1 VLLAQVEL
9 PTTQPATAPATQPA
23 TQPSTQATTQPAI
36 GPIATSIPVRAFD
49 PHAHVMF
56 NFSNAT
62 IDSILDYM
70 SESLGFIIIK
80 DTRIDTRV
88 TVSSRQAVNA
98 AESVDL
104 LNSVLKPAGYTA
116 VQSGRTLRVMARDK
130 AKKANIPVYFG
141 SDPEQIRAS
150 DELITQ
156 VMPLG
161 QVDAVKLR
169 QDLTNLFSPDADIAS
184 NAGSNTIIITDSS
197 ANIRRIAEII
207 ASLNQHTASST
218 DIKIFQ
224 LQYASATNAA
234 KLINDVFKVD
244 DTGTAGGAGAGQ
256 GFRFGRFGGGGGGF
270 PGMPGGGGAAAGGGT
285 PSDEGMRKSGKVLAS
300 ADDRTN
306 TLVVS
311 GPKDLL
317 PTIERVVK
325 EIDSNPAETNTVF
338 TYPLRNGQ
346 AQHMQDVLNTLF
358 GTANASGSRTS
369 TSTNTLNRNPFGGT
383 TSGGMGSSSSGFGG
397 GSNRSSSSSMGG
409 SSSFGSSF
417 GGSSSSSTSPRSGSG
432 TVSFGGAGSTPQLS
446 AAARAASGDLT
457 GQVYVVADPDTN
469 SLLITTAPKFVDKVK
484 MIIAELDRSVPQVL
498 IKVLLAEVSHENTS
512 DIGVQMSFINKR
524 DSGFGSS
531 VGTDFGLTKATG
543 GLVVSIA
550 EENFQATLRALATE
564 GKVDVLSRPY
574 ILASD
579 NQLASIL
586 VGQYVPF
593 ITDTRIDTN
602 SNVINT
608 VSYQNVGII
617 LNVVP
622 HINPDGKVIMDVAP
636 EISALIPGNG
646 VQISAGVTAPV
657 FSTRSAQSRIAVE
670 NGRTVVIGGLME
682 DKKNTTITKVPL
694 LGDIPVLG
702 NLFKRTQ
709 DDKTKTELLIFL
721 TPHVA
726 MEASALKAMSKDE
739 MGGAKILP
747 DAVAPHA
754 FEEQLKGMQRGATT
768 APSEPLYVAP
778 PQPDKK

>member
-9 PTTQPATAPATQPA
+9 PTTQPTTAPATQPA
-23 TQPSTQATTQPAI
+23 TQPSTQATTQPSV
-36 GPIATSIPVRAFD
+36 GVIATSIPVRAFD

-98 AESVDL
+98 AEAVDL

-130 AKKANIPVYFG
+130 AKKANIPVFFG
-141 SDPEQIRAS
+141 SDPEQIRAT

-224 LQYASATNAA
+224 LQYASATTAA
-234 KLINDVFKVD
+234 KLINDVFKTD
-244 DTGTAGGAGAGQ
+244 DTTSGGAAAAQ

-338 TYPLRNGQ
+338 VYALRNGQ
-346 AQHMQDVLNTLF
+346 AQHLQDVLNTLF
-358 GTANASGSRTS
+358 GTANASGARTTS
-369 TSTNTLNRNPFGGT
+369 STNTLNRTPFGGT
-383 TSGGMGSSSSGFGG
+383 SSGSMGSGSSGLSGGM
-397 GSNRSSSSSMGG
+397 NRSSSGSMGG
-409 SSSFGSSF
+409 SSSGFGSSF
-417 GGSSSSSTSPRSGSG
+417 GSSSSSSPRSGGG
-432 TVSFGGAGSTPQLS
+432 TFSFGGSGSTPQLS

-469 SLLITTAPKFVDKVK
+469 SLLITTAPKFVEKVK
-484 MIIAELDRSVPQVL
+484 MIIAELDHSVPQVL

-512 DIGVQMSFINKR
+512 DIGVQMSFLNKR
-524 DSGFGSS
+524 SNGLGSS

-593 ITDTRIDTN
+593 ITDTRIDVN

-608 VSYQNVGII
+608 VNYQNVGII

-657 FSTRSAQSRIAVE
+657 FSTRSAQSRIAIE
-670 NGRTVVIGGLME
+670 NGRTIVIGGLME

-726 MEASALKAMSKDE
+726 MEASTLKDMSKDE

-747 DAVAPHA
+747 NAVAPHA

-778 PQPDKK
+778 PEPDKK